1 MQTHWAE
8 LHPDL
13 KITSTAL
20 GHYNHERSI
29 LFHSVSFVLIDLLQP
44 DTD

>member
-1 MQTHWAE
+1 MQTRQRK

-20 GHYNHERSI
+20 GHYDHERSI
-29 LFHSVSFVLIDLLQP
+29 LFHSVSFVFD
-44 DTD
+44 